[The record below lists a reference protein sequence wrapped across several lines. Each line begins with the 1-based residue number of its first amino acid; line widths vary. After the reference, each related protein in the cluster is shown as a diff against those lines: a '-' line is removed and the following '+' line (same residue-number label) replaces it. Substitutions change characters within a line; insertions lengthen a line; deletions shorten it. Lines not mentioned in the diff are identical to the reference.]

1 MEELPFGDR
10 LAAPTYMI
18 AVQIKRAFASGAR
31 LDGPNGRSASPF
43 KRQKMLHRRR
53 ETL

>member
-18 AVQIKRAFASGAR
+18 AVQIKRAFGISAR
-31 LDGPNGRSASPF
+31 LDGPKGRSASPS